1 MQGIS
6 VVAVS
11 LVMLDR
17 CGVVMHYITS
27 LHQQSRSTNAIRI
40 LLKAATCVS
49 SLYAQL
55 SGGTGAGVR
64 CFTSVFKLDVQP
76 ICVMTPTHVEHL
88 EKVESAASI
97 LGAAVDSFQTTTA
110 KFCNANRALRL
121 GRLC

>member
-40 LLKAATCVS
+40 LLIAATCVS
-49 SLYAQL
+49 SWYAQPC
-55 SGGTGAGVR
+55 GGTGAGVR
-64 CFTSVFKLDVQP
+64 SFTSVFKLPKHSCYRQLNDSKYVS
-76 ICVMTPTHVEHL
+76 L
-88 EKVESAASI
+88 YYSARH
-97 LGAAVDSFQTTTA
+97 T
-110 KFCNANRALRL
+110 
-121 GRLC
+121 LCLPQL